1 MFATGPRAVG
11 FTIVWPEGVIFSSM
25 MTYHAQFL
33 LLVVAGWVNRQQQD
47 VIDYLQEENR
57 VLRAGLRGKRLKLS
71 DDDRRRLAVKAQA
84 LGREALAQIA
94 SVATSAT
101 LLRWY
106 RRRTCISSKA
116 SEWLARVVL
125 GLSITAFAATS
136 AGEDLFS
143 GFDDGWRKPWM
154 ERVLA
159 RRSNTF
165 RLETE
170 AENRFL
176 RVDSR
181 NSASA
186 LWRRVDVTG
195 ELILS
200 WRWRV
205 STSLGH
211 IDDVRRR
218 RSDDYAAR
226 VAVMF
231 DGTPF
236 ARTTP
241 LLMYVWAGN
250 ESVGNVY
257 PSPYSDQAATIVLR
271 SGDVDSGEWFMEE
284 RDVSADFERY
294 FGRPAERVTGVVL
307 MVDTDNTDSQ
317 ATAWFDELV
326 LHRDAEP

>member
-1 MFATGPRAVG
+1 
-11 FTIVWPEGVIFSSM
+11 
-25 MTYHAQFL
+25 
-33 LLVVAGWVNRQQQD
+33 
-47 VIDYLQEENR
+47 
-57 VLRAGLRGKRLKLS
+57 
-71 DDDRRRLAVKAQA
+71 
-84 LGREALAQIA
+84 
-94 SVATSAT
+94 
-101 LLRWY
+101 
-106 RRRTCISSKA
+106 
-116 SEWLARVVL
+116 
-125 GLSITAFAATS
+125 
-136 AGEDLFS
+136 
-143 GFDDGWRKPWM
+143 M

-294 FGRPAERVTGVVL
+294 FGRPAERVVL
-307 MVDTDNTDSQ
+307 
-317 ATAWFDELV
+317 
-326 LHRDAEP
+326 P